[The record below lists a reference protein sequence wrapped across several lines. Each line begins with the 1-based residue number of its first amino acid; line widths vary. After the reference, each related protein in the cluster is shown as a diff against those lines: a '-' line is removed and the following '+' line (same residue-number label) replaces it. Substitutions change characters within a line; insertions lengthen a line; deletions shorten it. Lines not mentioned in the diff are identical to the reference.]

1 MHFANTYVLTNFTDL
16 ITSFLSNSQKK
27 NQKKN
32 KKRYFLIRPQRGG
45 KIIYL
50 RYFIIV

>member
-1 MHFANTYVLTNFTDL
+1 MHFANTYVTNFTDL

-27 NQKKN
+27 KK
-32 KKRYFLIRPQRGG
+32 KKGDFLIRPQRGG